1 MNALVAPF
9 ELTDAELDLV
19 TGGNTAVAGL
29 GLANIALSTGNISVL
44 SGDNFNIPVLNNV
57 TLRDIANNNNV
68 GVGVLIQALGGVAA
82 ILQHQA

>member
-29 GLANIALSTGNISVL
+29 GLANISTEHWE
-44 SGDNFNIPVLNNV
+44 
-57 TLRDIANNNNV
+57 
-68 GVGVLIQALGGVAA
+68 
-82 ILQHQA
+82 HQCSIGRQL